1 MTVDTAIHL
10 HSEAASRRIARPQH
24 YLMCRPEHFAVT
36 YSINP
41 WMRPDVPVDVAR
53 ALHQWDVLR
62 ATYESLGHAVEVIE
76 PAAGLPD
83 MVFAA
88 NGGIISDGRAMASQF
103 TFPERQD
110 EGRLYQDWFHS
121 FGLSP
126 VVQATE
132 QNEGEGDVL
141 RIGEIFLAGTGFRT
155 SIAAHREIEDFFGRQ
170 VISLTL
176 VDPRFYHLDTAL
188 TVLDDTS
195 IAYYPPAF
203 APESQ
208 SVLRQ
213 LFPDS
218 IIATANDAEAF
229 GLNAMSDGFNVVMSA
244 GATDL
249 HEQLR
254 ARGYNPVG
262 VDMSELLKAGGSA
275 KCCTLEIRS

>member
-10 HSEAASRRIARPQH
+10 HSEAKPKRIARPQH
-24 YLMCRPEHFAVT
+24 YLMCRPAHFAVT

-41 WMRPDVPVDVAR
+41 WMHPENPVDLAR
-53 ALHQWDVLR
+53 ALEQWDTLR
-62 ATYESLGHAVEVIE
+62 ATYERLGHTVDVIE

-110 EGRLYQDWFHS
+110 EAHRYQARFETL
-121 FGLSP
+121 GLSP
-126 VVQATE
+126 VVQASE

-170 VISLTL
+170 AVSLTL

-188 TVLDDTS
+188 AVLDDTT

-208 SVLRQ
+208 AVLNQ
-213 LFPDS
+213 LFPDAL
-218 IIATANDAEAF
+218 IATAADADAF
-229 GLNAMSDGFNVVMSA
+229 GLNAMSDGYNVVTSSQ
-244 GATDL
+244 ATDL
-249 HEQLR
+249 HQQLR

-275 KCCTLEIRS
+275 KCCTLEVRP